1 MFNGFIIDN
10 NVIDLL
16 DTLINTNE
24 LILLFIGSEGCG
36 KTSLINATINE
47 YYGEDKPDLND
58 ILYINNLKEQGIQY
72 YRTELKTFCQKNHLF
87 TIKKN
92 SLF

>member
-36 KTSLINATINE
+36 K
-47 YYGEDKPDLND
+47 
-58 ILYINNLKEQGIQY
+58 QV
-72 YRTELKTFCQKNHLF
+72 
-87 TIKKN
+87 
-92 SLF
+92 